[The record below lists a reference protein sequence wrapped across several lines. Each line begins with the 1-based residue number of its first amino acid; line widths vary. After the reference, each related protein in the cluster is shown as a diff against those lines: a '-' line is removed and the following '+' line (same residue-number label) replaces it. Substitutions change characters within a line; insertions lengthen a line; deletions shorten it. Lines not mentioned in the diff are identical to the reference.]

1 MTSSEICKTCRKPKA
16 AFQCGL
22 CHENTCKACAQF
34 IDENTF
40 SFLPKVPE
48 ELQHSCYCG
57 QCFDE
62 KVSTPLQEY
71 EETLEK
77 AKDLIIYT
85 KEQTKITRLL
95 KREHAPYKVEDCEDE
110 QEAIVR
116 LAFFAVQDNFNALID
131 VEVKN
136 HKIIVGSH
144 KKTVFSAQAV
154 PVHLDTNKYR
164 GDRG

>member
-1 MTSSEICKTCRKPKA
+1 MTSPQICKTCRKPKA
-16 AFQCGL
+16 SYNCGL
-22 CHENTCKACAQF
+22 CQEDICKSCTQF
-34 IDENTF
+34 LAEGTF
-40 SFLPKVPE
+40 SFLPKIPE

-62 KVSTPLQEY
+62 KVSSPLQTY
-71 EETLEK
+71 EETMEK

-85 KEQTKITRLL
+85 KEQSKATRLL
-95 KREHAPYKVEDCEDE
+95 KRDHTPYKVENCEDE

-116 LAFFAVQDNFNALID
+116 MAFFAVQDNFNAIID

-144 KKTVFSAQAV
+144 KKTVFSAQSY
-154 PVHLDTNKYR
+154 PVMLDTKKYR
-164 GDRG
+164 G